1 MDINNFI
8 NTEIFNQ
15 KSTVFALFTL
25 IFGMVLGSYYGI
37 GLFDYKTIKILLFA
51 IVIYCY
57 IESPILSLIIA
68 LLILGIYQFI
78 FVKNLEKFNP
88 VSNIN
93 SDYSNTP
100 LLKESELTPIS
111 ELDLNLVTPDKNDI
125 KLIETGQQ
133 LLNDYESLEND
144 LSKKYDSREQDI
156 ANMTKRN
163 AMVDIKSGIN
173 QLTSIND
180 VVQYG
185 TLLPNK
191 NIEMNNIF
199 PERLNMINKKLQE
212 LKKNMDDKNFEVEY
226 KKLLELQYNLVSDIM
241 ATNSKLQSMYQSDFL
256 VITDLK
262 NKNLPYDENLNFLIT
277 KLL

>member
-37 GLFDYKTIKILLFA
+37 GLFDYKIIKILLFA

-199 PERLNMINKKLQE
+199 PERLNIINKKLQE
-212 LKKNMDDKNFEVEY
+212 LKKNMDNKNFEVEY